1 MQEQQRIQQL
11 VPEKNGKYPQ
21 PQLPVYAPTFQEN
34 KTDEWD
40 LRQFLAVLRRR
51 AVVIGCVA
59 LALSGTFWLSTL
71 TREARYEGEFRL
83 LVEPVTV
90 ESDLAG
96 LTQTPSTNVY
106 LEQEGMDYDTE
117 MLVLQSPKLLAPV
130 IKQLSTRYPDI
141 RYESLIGN
149 LKIIRFEETKILEV
163 SYQDPDPQK
172 IHFILQELS
181 KAYLKYSLQ
190 ERQTNLHQ
198 GIEFVDSELPQVQ
211 VRVNRLQKELQ
222 QFRQQSNF
230 MEPEVKTQLLSHEV
244 STIKLQRLETQK
256 QLAEARALYATLQS
270 PSGRK
275 LAETGT
281 LNTTLPDQSDATQGQ
296 NQASVV
302 PGRAGDQLA
311 ENLALDATLPDQPD
325 AAQGQNQA
333 SVMPGGAGAQLAQ
346 TPVSDAISQNQ
357 SGAKQAQNEGS
368 LYQQLI
374 AQLRGVESQIATDST
389 RFREDSPTI
398 QALREKRANLL
409 PVLRREAQRALENK
423 RVEVANQIMMLE
435 VRAAQS
441 AQAET
446 SLTQQINQLP
456 TLARQYTDLQRDLK
470 VATESLN
477 RFLEKR
483 ESLQV
488 ETAQKEIPWQLLAA
502 PELPQAPISSVMRNL
517 LLGAIAG
524 IVAGIA
530 AALLAERLDN
540 VFHSPNELK
549 EATKLPLLGMIPFRK
564 NLKQLAPVAKAAVEK
579 KPSGY
584 NLVFRNITNSQADSS
599 FPFLEAFRSLHTNIG
614 FLGSDVP
621 IHSLVISSAVQ
632 ADGKSTVALNLAQAA
647 AAMGQRVL
655 LVDADLRLPKIHT
668 MLDLPNEQGLS
679 NVISTNLPVLDVI
692 QQAPLWDNL
701 FVLTSGQIPPD
712 PIKLLSSKKMH
723 NIMEHLRQEF
733 DLVIYDTPPLLGLA
747 DSSLLAP
754 HTAGIVLV
762 VRMGK
767 TDRSVLTQVLE
778 QLKLSRATVLGT
790 VSNGVKKTNNTG
802 YYHNYYYRPRTQS
815 AGAE

>member
-1 MQEQQRIQQL
+1 MQEQQRIHQL

-21 PQLPVYAPTFQEN
+21 PPLPIYTPNQEN

-51 AVVIGCVA
+51 AVVIGSVA
-59 LALSGTFWLSTL
+59 IALSGTFWFSTL
-71 TREARYEGEFRL
+71 SREARYEGDFRL

-117 MLVLQSPKLLAPV
+117 MLVLESPKLLAPV
-130 IKQLSTRYPDI
+130 IKEISTRYPDI
-141 RYESLIGN
+141 NYESLIGN
-149 LKIIRFEETKILEV
+149 LKITRFEETKILEV
-163 SYQDPDPQK
+163 RYQDPDPQK
-172 IHFILQELS
+172 IHFILQQLA
-181 KAYLKYSLQ
+181 KVYLKYSLQ

-198 GIEFVDSELPQVQ
+198 GIQFVDSELPQVQ
-211 VRVNRLQKELQ
+211 ARVNKLQKELQ

-230 MEPEVKTQLLSHEV
+230 IEPEVKTQFLSQEV
-244 STIKLQRLETQK
+244 SNIKLQRLDTQK
-256 QLAEARALYATLQS
+256 HLAEARALYATLQS
-270 PSGRK
+270 PSGSK
-275 LAETGT
+275 LAETGA
-281 LNTTLPDQSDATQGQ
+281 LNAIQG
-296 NQASVV
+296 
-302 PGRAGDQLA
+302 
-311 ENLALDATLPDQPD
+311 LDAQ
-325 AAQGQNQA
+325 
-333 SVMPGGAGAQLAQ
+333 VAQ
-346 TPVSDAISQNQ
+346 TPASDTMPQDQ

-368 LYQQLI
+368 LYQQLV

-409 PVLRREAQRALENK
+409 PVLRQEAQRALENK
-423 RVEVANQIMMLE
+423 RVEVANQIMMLG
-435 VRAAQS
+435 VRATETAK
-441 AQAET
+441 AE
-446 SLTQQINQLP
+446 SNLNQEIKQLP
-456 TLARQYTDLQRDLK
+456 TLARQYADLQRDLK

-488 ETAQKEIPWQLLAA
+488 ETAQKEIPWQLLAS
-502 PELPQAPISSVMRNL
+502 PKLPQAPISNVMRTL

-524 IVAGIA
+524 LVAGMA
-530 AALLAERLDN
+530 AALLAEKLDN

-564 NLKQLAPVAKAAVEK
+564 NLKQRAPEAEAAVDK
-579 KPSGY
+579 KSIG
-584 NLVFRNITNSQADSS
+584 LVFRNITNAQSDSS
-599 FPFLEAFRSLHTNIG
+599 FPFLEAFRSLNTNIG
-614 FLGSDVP
+614 FLGSDIP
-621 IHSLVISSAVQ
+621 IHSLVITSAVQ
-632 ADGKSTVALNLAQAA
+632 ADGKSTVSLNLAQAA
-647 AAMGQRVL
+647 AAMGRRVL
-655 LVDADLRLPKIHT
+655 LVDADLRLPKVHT
-668 MLDLPNEQGLS
+668 MLGLPNEQGLS
-679 NVISTNLPVLDVI
+679 NVISTNLPVLDAI

-712 PIKLLSSKKMH
+712 SIKLLSSKKMH
-723 NIMEHLRQEF
+723 NLMEHLRQEF

-762 VRMGK
+762 VRMDK
-767 TDRSVLTQVLE
+767 TDRSVVMQVLD

-790 VSNGVKKTNNTG
+790 VCNGVKRSKSSG
-802 YYHNYYYRPRTQS
+802 YYHNYYYRPRTQA